1 MPLAC
6 RKKGRWQS
14 RVVFSL
20 KLSEHSKVEAMETE
34 GMDTRVGSLR
44 LGTRIHGADVF
55 LAMQGCQHVSTAFN
69 LGKLSFSNCCIVF
82 IFNVIPLLV
91 GTTINLAIGL

>member
-44 LGTRIHGADVF
+44 LGTCIHGADVF
-55 LAMQGCQHVSTAFN
+55 LAMQGCQHISTALIWANFHSAIAV
-69 LGKLSFSNCCIVF
+69 SFSSSMSSPC
-82 IFNVIPLLV
+82 LL
-91 GTTINLAIGL
+91 AQ